1 VPAPEAGRGSAR
13 VGRHPS
19 RSAEVD
25 ALDRKQAEYLIPAIE
40 RLPGLIHWYT
50 GVSPDGSMA
59 AVSIWDSEEHAKQMD
74 TLKEMVVVARGEVEA
89 LVGTFTG
96 SIVNYPIAWTI

>member
-1 VPAPEAGRGSAR
+1 
-13 VGRHPS
+13 
-19 RSAEVD
+19 
-25 ALDRKQAEYLIPAIE
+25 
-40 RLPGLIHWYT
+40 
-50 GVSPDGSMA
+50 MA